1 MSEGYRRLVAAG
13 SVVAPLLAAVLL
25 VGCSA
30 GEAPRP
36 TPDASSSPNFE
47 TATGSLVVGDP
58 FTAPTAPTETVPPVV
73 PGLSLE
79 GIRHPSGSPVA
90 VTDVVLRASS
100 VEYRLRGNGPVS
112 YTVRYVDEAVRYGT
126 SEPVAL
132 PGRAVL
138 QVDIAGTSTE
148 PDVTVVPYAGPDRI
162 RNEPDS
168 AVVAVDFLADAD
180 GISQSF
186 VAVASDRPDFAVHST
201 EEPAAV
207 IVTIS

>member
-1 MSEGYRRLVAAG
+1 MSEGYRRPVAAG

-30 GEAPRP
+30 GGANRP
-36 TPDASSSPNFE
+36 VTDASPSPNFE
-47 TATGSLVVGDP
+47 TAIGSLVVGDP
-58 FTAPTAPTETVPPVV
+58 FTAPTAPTETVPSVV

-79 GIRHPSGSPVA
+79 GMRHPSGSPVA
-90 VTDVVLRASS
+90 VTDVVLGTSS
-100 VEYRLRGNGPVS
+100 VEYRLAGNGPVS

-148 PDVTVVPYAGPDRI
+148 PDATVVPYAGPDRI

-168 AVVAVDFLADAD
+168 AVVAVDFLTDPD

-186 VAVASDRPDFAVHST
+186 VAVASDRPNFAVYST
-201 EEPAAV
+201 DEPAAV